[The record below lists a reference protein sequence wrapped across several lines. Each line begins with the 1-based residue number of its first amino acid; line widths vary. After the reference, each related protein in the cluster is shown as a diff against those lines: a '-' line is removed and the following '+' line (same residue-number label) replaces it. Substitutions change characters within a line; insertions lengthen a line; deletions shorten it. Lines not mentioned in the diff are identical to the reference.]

1 MPYKHFSSI
10 LSENPFNK
18 KQSNMTILETVKQYW
33 AWVGIEPVTVIAENE
48 FANLIIQDIDERF
61 WRLCPE
67 DLYCEVIADD
77 KAEYNALVKEEE
89 FNQDWFMDVLVH
101 KATEKYGE
109 LKDGEKF
116 HMLEPGA
123 LGGKY
128 AVFNVKPI
136 SFEKIIKFSGELAQK
151 IDRAG
156 AKKVNY
162 TPLS

>member
-1 MPYKHFSSI
+1 MNI
-10 LSENPFNK
+10 LD
-18 KQSNMTILETVKQYW
+18 TVKQYW
-33 AWVGIEPVTVIAENE
+33 GWVGIEPTSVIAENE
-48 FANLIIQDIDERF
+48 FGNIIMQDVDERF

-77 KAEYNALVKEEE
+77 KAEYNELIKDEE
-89 FNQDWFMDVLVH
+89 FNQDFFMDVFVH
-101 KATEKYGE
+101 KATEKYGA
-109 LKDGEKF
+109 LAPDMKF

-136 SFEKIIKFSGELAQK
+136 AFDRIIKFSGELAQK

-156 AKKVNY
+156 GKKVNY